1 MATNSRIRGQILE
14 RGTNTWLVRIFR
26 GRDAN
31 GKKIYF
37 SKLVNGTKSDANKY
51 LTGKLRE
58 QDLGALIE
66 TTRQTLNEHLDYWL
80 KVMKARVELQT
91 YNSYESLLRV
101 HVRPRIGCLKLSNV
115 KIQDVQEVYEE
126 MIINGSS
133 PSTVH
138 HVNAPLSMALK
149 KAVELNYMIKNPCD
163 FIELPRQIK
172 VETKALSTE
181 QSRRFLEFAKS
192 SKHGLIFEFAII
204 SGMRPEEYLS
214 LQWADVDFVRS
225 VATVRHALV
234 WLKGGGY
241 KFGKPKTQKSRRTIS
256 LPQDLMFKLKEHRR
270 RQMEERFKLGVGYSN
285 LDLVFA
291 SDIGTPLN
299 YRNLTLR
306 HYNKILAQ
314 AGLGEEGFVLYSLRH
329 TCATLLL
336 AAGENPKKVADRLG
350 HSSVRTTLDTYSH
363 VLPEM
368 ERSTADKLG
377 NMLYSAAGNY

>member
-1 MATNSRIRGQILE
+1 MAKNSRIRGQILE
-14 RGTNTWLVRIFR
+14 RGSNSWLVRIFR
-26 GRDAN
+26 GRDTT
-31 GKKIYF
+31 GKKVYF
-37 SKLVNGTKSDANKY
+37 SKLVQGTKSDANKY

-80 KVMKARVELQT
+80 KIMKARVEVQT

-101 HVRPRIGCLKLSNV
+101 HVRSRIGCLKLSNV
-115 KIQDVQEVYEE
+115 KIQDVQEVYDQ

-133 PSTVH
+133 ANTVH

-163 FIELPRQIK
+163 FTELPRRIK
-172 VETKALSTE
+172 DETKAFSTD
-181 QSRRFLEFAKS
+181 QSLRFLECARS
-192 SKHGLIFEFAII
+192 SKHGLIFEFAIV

-214 LQWADVDFVRS
+214 IQWNDIDFSRS
-225 VATVRHALV
+225 IVSIRRALV
-234 WLKGGGY
+234 WLKGGGF
-241 KFGKPKTQKSRRTIS
+241 KFGKPKTLKSKRTIS
-256 LPQDLMFKLKEHRR
+256 LPQDTMHKLKEHRR
-270 RQMEERFKLGVGYSN
+270 RQLEHRLQLGSGYSN

-291 SDIGTPLN
+291 SDLGTPLN

-306 HYNKILAQ
+306 YYNKILEQ
-314 AGLGEEGFVLYSLRH
+314 AGLHNEGFVLYSLRH

-363 VLPEM
+363 VLPEI
-368 ERSTADKLG
+368 ERSAADNLER
-377 NMLYSAAGNY
+377 MLYSRSG